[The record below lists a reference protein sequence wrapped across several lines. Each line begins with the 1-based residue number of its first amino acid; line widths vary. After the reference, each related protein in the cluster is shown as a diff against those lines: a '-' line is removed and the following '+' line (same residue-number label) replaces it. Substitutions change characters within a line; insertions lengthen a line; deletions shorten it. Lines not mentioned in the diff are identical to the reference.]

1 MTRIGLAMVWMA
13 AVWGQSRFE
22 ISVRMSMRTEV
33 DGKETVRPEETLATQ
48 RISVRGEMV
57 RVDVK
62 EKFAIRDVGTGRLVI
77 ARESDKTYVR
87 TTATAVADV
96 MADYEKVIAAT
107 MARSKPQL
115 EMMTA
120 PAAPPFS
127 WNGHKTEATNC
138 RFRTVVQVP
147 NMKAAPAPVTTMHI
161 YSVPTSAE
169 LEKGLAAQ
177 EGLGIAAKAGL
188 AGDMSALAD
197 CQPKGQ
203 TMVRSL
209 VLSDIDMTTPVRMR
223 MRSEIVMDV
232 KLLAGEPAAE
242 EFTVPADWKEGPAES
257 VRQRVVE
264 FVGLPAAIQ

>member
-1 MTRIGLAMVWMA
+1 MIWAA

-22 ISVRMSMRTEV
+22 MSVRMSMRTEV
-33 DGKETVRPEETLATQ
+33 EGKETVKPEETLATQ
-48 RISVRGEMV
+48 RISVRGELV

-62 EKFAIRDVGTGRLVI
+62 GKFAIRDVGKGNLVI

-87 TTATAVADV
+87 TTAAAVADV
-96 MADYEKVIAAT
+96 MAGYEKVIAAA
-107 MARSKPQL
+107 MARNKPQL

-120 PAAPPFS
+120 PSAPPFS
-127 WNGHKTEATNC
+127 WNGQKTEATSC
-138 RFRTVVQVP
+138 QFRTVVQVP

-169 LEKGLAAQ
+169 LEKGMAVQ

-188 AGDMSALAD
+188 AGDMRELED
-197 CQPKGQ
+197 CQPKGR

-209 VLSDIDMTTPVRMR
+209 LLSDIDMTTPGRMR

-242 EFTVPADWKEGPAES
+242 EFAVPADWKEGPAES